1 MLSCGLLFQQTI
13 QVASLAPCLPVASL
27 KLWANLRRHSIFS
40 FDIQCQTVRDSK
52 TLPVTARSME
62 KMPPKVLIV
71 SGNQTGQTLR
81 QQLAMF
87 ARRYGS
93 GRLVG
98 CARAIC
104 RYLRE
109 DFRLLVY
116 PFSSIFIDDGN
127 DDDVVVAITTVVTTI
142 CYLVSPTIGTI
153 LFFLVIKAVTT
164 ITKQSTLTVAVPVQK
179 PRPSAVL
186 GFVLPPRAVCGV
198 AKKGTK
204 SRLFHSHVSLRCL
217 LSTCIRHSSRVF
229 VSLFT
234 LLMPLSDSLQQ
245 LLTNGVLLIAAPLND
260 SSASPNC
267 RHSFMSAVI
276 AVSPLTKSRDDELHC
291 YL

>member
-1 MLSCGLLFQQTI
+1 MPNGAWF
-13 QVASLAPCLPVASL
+13 
-27 KLWANLRRHSIFS
+27 K
-40 FDIQCQTVRDSK
+40 DIACDCKIDGENAAQGADS
-52 TLPVTARSME
+52 
-62 KMPPKVLIV
+62 V
-71 SGNQTGQTLR
+71 SNQTGQTLR

-186 GFVLPPRAVCGV
+186 GFVLSPTAVCGV